1 MRPPSPATAS
11 ARFAVLAISTAV
23 ACSSAAALAA
33 TPTRP
38 QPPPP
43 RKVLFDPDQAACR
56 AEHLESHA
64 REQLRPWADQPPEVL
79 ARLRLLQG
87 EMLRASLRRCV
98 GRGLLSPVEAAG
110 LEQQLLSSPRLPP
123 SGEAAQPSGQ
133 RP

>member
-1 MRPPSPATAS
+1 MRPPSPATAP
-11 ARFAVLAISTAV
+11 ARAAALAIFTAFFSSPV
-23 ACSSAAALAA
+23 ALLAA

-43 RKVLFDPDQAACR
+43 RKVLYDPDQVACR

-87 EMLRASLRRCV
+87 EMLRASLRRCLA
-98 GRGLLSPVEAAG
+98 RGLITPAEAAAV
-110 LEQQLLSSPRLPP
+110 EQRLGFQPGAAALTPQSS
-123 SGEAAQPSGQ
+123 EI

>member
-1 MRPPSPATAS
+1 MRRPSPGS
-11 ARFAVLAISTAV
+11 AAAGAAVLAFV
-23 ACSSAAALAA
+23 VGLACAPQRALAA
-33 TPTRP
+33 TPMRP

-43 RKVLFDPDQAACR
+43 RKEIYDPDQAACR

-87 EMLRASLRRCV
+87 EMLRASLRRCIA
-98 GRGLLSPVEAAG
+98 RGLITPAEAAG
-110 LEQQLLSSPRLPP
+110 VEKRLGFQPGMP
-123 SGEAAQPSGQ
+123 ALAPQPSGV

>member
-1 MRPPSPATAS
+1 MRPPSPATAP
-11 ARFAVLAISTAV
+11 ARAAALAILTAIFSSPV
-23 ACSSAAALAA
+23 ALLAA

-43 RKVLFDPDQAACR
+43 RKVLYDPDQVACR

-87 EMLRASLRRCV
+87 EMLRASLRRCLA
-98 GRGLLSPVEAAG
+98 RGLITPAEAAAV
-110 LEQQLLSSPRLPP
+110 EQRLGFQPGAAALTPQSS
-123 SGEAAQPSGQ
+123 EI

>member
-11 ARFAVLAISTAV
+11 ARFAVLAISTAL
-23 ACSSAAALAA
+23 ACSPAAALAA

-87 EMLRASLRRCV
+87 EMLRASLRRCLA
-98 GRGLLSPVEAAG
+98 RGLITPAEAAAV
-110 LEQQLLSSPRLPP
+110 EQRLGFQPGAPALTPQSSDV
-123 SGEAAQPSGQ
+123 